1 MKKQQNQEKH
11 VALQEVRAELEFPRG
26 IHPSEMS
33 PEEANAFWIWY
44 YAKELEPLP
53 TGDEDFEE

>member
-1 MKKQQNQEKH
+1 
-11 VALQEVRAELEFPRG
+11 
-26 IHPSEMS
+26 MS

-53 TGDEDFEE
+53 TADEDFEE